1 MSTTNKTEVTTLN
14 RYNSISNNWYAFNK
28 ELKSVSGVSYPA
40 GYFEIKGYNNKDTL
54 HVEKDN
60 KAEDKKQTMNFE
72 ISKIDIFNNKVVKVK
87 FSDGTIERAIC
98 DEEDEFDL
106 KIGVFIC
113 ISKYLYKDTLTNH
126 GIYIKALELS
136 WYKEYNKIVDKAI
149 KDYYKN
155 LDKEI
160 KEKEEKQLEKEK
172 AARRKI
178 KNNIRK
184 AKQKKKKIENEV
196 ETIPNYLEKRNKS
209 EVVKENEK

>member
-1 MSTTNKTEVTTLN
+1 MGTDNGTATSNYNLYTVTGTSGSRNAELYFN
-14 RYNSISNNWYAFNK
+14 IDDLQFGIGVPSAIEFNSK
-28 ELKSVSGVSYPA
+28 VDSV
-40 GYFEIKGYNNKDTL
+40 KKD
-54 HVEKDN
+54 E
-60 KAEDKKQTMNFE
+60 KQTMNFK
-72 ISKIDIFNNKVVKVK
+72 ISKLDVFNNKVVKTT
-87 FSDGTIERAIC
+87 FSDGKVERAIC

-106 KIGVFIC
+106 KFGVFIC

-149 KDYYKN
+149 KDYYKK
-155 LDKEI
+155 LDKEN

-184 AKQKKKKIENEV
+184 VKQKKKKIENEV
-196 ETIPNYLEKRNKS
+196 ETILNYLEKRNKS

>member
-1 MSTTNKTEVTTLN
+1 MSTTNKIVVRTLN
-14 RYNSISNNWYAFNK
+14 SYDSISNDC
-28 ELKSVSGVSYPA
+28 
-40 GYFEIKGYNNKDTL
+40 YFAIDAYSNEVTL
-54 HVEKDN
+54 HVEKDS
-60 KAEDKKQTMNFE
+60 KAEVKKQIMNFK
-72 ISKIDIFNNKVVKVK
+72 ISKLDVFNNKVVKTT
-87 FSDGTIERAIC
+87 FSDGKVERAIC

-196 ETIPNYLEKRNKS
+196 ETILNYLEKRNKS

>member
-1 MSTTNKTEVTTLN
+1 MGTDNGTATSNYNLYTTTDTSGSCNIERYYNVDGSLQTVTGVPFAIDF
-14 RYNSISNNWYAFNK
+14 NSNTIS
-28 ELKSVSGVSYPA
+28 
-40 GYFEIKGYNNKDTL
+40 
-54 HVEKDN
+54 VEKD
-60 KAEDKKQTMNFE
+60 EKQTMNFK
-72 ISKIDIFNNKVVKVK
+72 ISKLDVFNNKVVKTT
-87 FSDGTIERAIC
+87 FSDGKVERAIC

-196 ETIPNYLEKRNKS
+196 ETILNYLEKRNKS

>member
-1 MSTTNKTEVTTLN
+1 MSIDNGTITSNYNLYITTGT
-14 RYNSISNNWYAFNK
+14 
-28 ELKSVSGVSYPA
+28 SVSCNIERYYNVDGSLQTVTGVPFAIDFNSNT
-40 GYFEIKGYNNKDTL
+40 IS
-54 HVEKDN
+54 VEKD
-60 KAEDKKQTMNFE
+60 EKQTMNFK
-72 ISKIDIFNNKVVKVK
+72 ISKLDVFNNKVVKTT
-87 FSDGTIERAIC
+87 FSDGKVERAIC

-184 AKQKKKKIENEV
+184 TKQKKKKIENEV
-196 ETIPNYLEKRNKS
+196 ETILNYLEKRNKS